1 MPDKSKAYLNHV
13 TITAYEPGKR
23 FAFDALDP
31 KGAVVPSDFALTP
44 AEGGTRLRRTMSMS
58 TPSGLQGVL
67 WPVIFP
73 ALVKPAIQKQPR
85 HAQGCR
91 RVDTPLSNRTGKG
104 SRGSRQHARRP

>member
-1 MPDKSKAYLNHV
+1 MPGKSKG
-13 TITAYEPGKR
+13 IPEPRDDHGLRAGQR

-104 SRGSRQHARRP
+104 SRGSRQHAGRP

>member
-1 MPDKSKAYLNHV
+1 MGVGTTYDTRGWMPGKSKAYLNHV

-58 TPSGLQGVL
+58 TPSGAPRRLVAGHLPGVGETRN
-67 WPVIFP
+67 PEETSTCSRMSSS
-73 ALVKPAIQKQPR
+73 R
-85 HAQGCR
+85 HAAEQ
-91 RVDTPLSNRTGKG
+91 
-104 SRGSRQHARRP
+104 